1 MLPKIEYPIF
11 NLTTPLT
18 KQEVT
23 IRPMTLKDEKI
34 LLTAQESKDIVN
46 LMDAMFVCLKNC
58 IVSETDLRKLPWID
72 LQYAFL
78 FLRSRSIGE
87 ISSIMIPDD
96 YDSIKKHKV
105 SINIENV
112 NIIVDQQSDKIYLT
126 ENTGLKMREPVF
138 KHIRMVNKQ
147 TDSTSKMIAYIRGC
161 IDYVFDEENV
171 YSEDSFTDDQLTEY
185 LENLPASIFVK
196 IKDYIE
202 KSPKIEY
209 NVEYTNT
216 KGERKNIAFDT
227 IENFF

>member
-34 LLTAQESKDIVN
+34 LLTAQESKDVVN

-147 TDSTSKMIAYIRGC
+147 TDSTSKMIAYVRGC

-171 YSEDSFTDDQLTEY
+171 YSEDSFTDEQLTEY
-185 LENLPASIFVK
+185 LENLPASIFTK